1 MVSWDHDIEAMEVQ
15 IEFSQA
21 EMGGGKKPWGWPR
34 RVIRHGG
41 DESRG
46 LRNCL
51 DGRGQERGRGYKSPE
66 KGKGEERMGN
76 TEREV
81 W

>member
-1 MVSWDHDIEAMEVQ
+1 MVRNH
-15 IEFSQA
+15 
-21 EMGGGKKPWGWPR
+21 GGALR

-41 DESRG
+41 GESRG